1 MKKQARDIAFVSLLF
16 FWSMKM
22 ILDTLD
28 FAIVCIYLIVPFA
41 LGARDQC
48 NHATLNLGNSA
59 LGY

>member
-1 MKKQARDIAFVSLLF
+1 
-16 FWSMKM
+16 M